1 VEPARL
7 GRDARRRG
15 VNGPDRLAGLI
26 VLLGVGWVLYLLA
39 PILTPF
45 VASGLLAYLG
55 DPLVDRLERLKLP
68 RTLAVLVVFVFIFV
82 LIGALT
88 LLIVPL
94 VRTQSAALM
103 LQVPS
108 YVDWFEHQ
116 LLPKLNGVL
125 GIQRTSTDSGF
136 GALLAS
142 YGQELRELASGAL
155 LSVSRSGGA
164 VIAAALNVLLIPVIT
179 FYLLRDWDLMLA
191 RVAALCPADRRPA
204 LITLARN
211 TDDVLGGFVR
221 GQLLVV
227 IGLAI
232 IYSIG
237 LWLVGVDFALA
248 IGVIAGLVSFVPYL
262 GLFVGIVLAGIAALV
277 QMGTLMAVGGVVLVF
292 VVGQMIEGTLLTPR
306 LVGGRIGLHPVFV
319 IFAVL
324 TGGQLFGF
332 FGVLLALPAA
342 SVISVLVRF
351 AMAHYRR
358 DGRPSMTS
366 TDAASPNAIP
376 GDHAGG

>member
-1 VEPARL
+1 M
-7 GRDARRRG
+7 
-15 VNGPDRLAGLI
+15 NGPDRLAGLI

>member
-1 VEPARL
+1 VS
-7 GRDARRRG
+7 
-15 VNGPDRLAGLI
+15 GPDRLVGLAI
-26 VLLGVGWVLYLLA
+26 LLGVGWVLYLLA

-55 DPLVDRLERLKLP
+55 DPLVDRLERLKLS
-68 RTLAVLVVFVFIFV
+68 RTLAVVVVFVLIFV
-82 LIGALT
+82 LLGALT

-94 VRTQSAALM
+94 VRAQSAALVQ
-103 LQVPS
+103 QVPS
-108 YVDWFEHQ
+108 YVDWLENQ
-116 LLPKLNGVL
+116 VLPQLNGIL
-125 GIQRTSTDSGF
+125 GIDGVSPDSGF
-136 GALLAS
+136 GALLAG
-142 YGQELRELASGAL
+142 YGQELRDLASGAL
-155 LSVSRSGGA
+155 RSVSRSGGA

-191 RVAALCPADRRPA
+191 RVAALCPAERRPA
-204 LITLARN
+204 LITLARR
-211 TDDVLGGFVR
+211 TDEVLGGFVR

-227 IGLAI
+227 VGLAI

-237 LWLVGVDFALA
+237 LWLVGIDFALA

-262 GLFVGIVLAGIAALV
+262 GLFVGIALAGIAALV
-277 QMGTLMAVGGVVLVF
+277 QIGTLMAVGGVVLVF

-342 SVISVLVRF
+342 AVISVLVRF
-351 AMAHYRR
+351 AMAHYRP
-358 DGRPSMTS
+358 GTAPSTTS
-366 TDAASPNAIP
+366 RDAASLTVVPD
-376 GDHAGG
+376 DHAA